1 VNDNFVGVRG
11 MRSIDISVMLDDMWK
26 DYLLLN
32 PKVCTIH
39 QLLADKNDGNI
50 VNDHIALRTF
60 NHEKVNIAKLA
71 EPFIQAGYF
80 VAGDYHFEEKK
91 LYAQHFQHSD
101 PSLPKI
107 FISELLVEKLS
118 AFAQQTIEQLL
129 VVLDDKKVDDPHF
142 CYSGRPWDISYA
154 TYQKLL
160 DESEYAAWMVAFGYR
175 PNHFTVSLNHLSTYE
190 NLTELNHFLR
200 ENGVSLNTA
209 GGEIK
214 GSQSVFLEQSATLAN
229 KVEVHFSD
237 QHASIPSCYYEFAQR
252 YPLPDGSLYQG
263 FVTTSADK
271 IFESTDTKPSTPWMM
286 LGV

>member
-32 PKVCTIH
+32 PEVSTIH
-39 QLLADKNDGNI
+39 QLLADKNDGKI

-60 NHEKVNIAKLA
+60 NREKVNIAQLA

-80 VAGDYHFEEKK
+80 VGGDYHFEEKK

-101 PSLPKI
+101 TRLPKI
-107 FISELLVEKLS
+107 FISELLVEELS
-118 AFAQQTIEQLL
+118 GFAQQTIDQLL
-129 VVLDDKKVDDPHF
+129 AELDEKKVNEPHF
-142 CYSGRPWDISYA
+142 CYSGRPWEVSYE

-160 DESEYAAWMVAFGYR
+160 GESEYAAWMAAFGYR
-175 PNHFTVSLNHLSTYE
+175 PNHFTVSLNHLSAYE
-190 NLTELNHFLR
+190 NLAELNHFLR
-200 ENGVSLNTA
+200 ESGVSLNEA

-214 GSQSVFLEQSATLAN
+214 GSQSVFLEQSSTLAN
-229 KVEVHFSD
+229 KVEVQFSD
-237 QHASIPSCYYEFAQR
+237 RHATIPSCYYEFARR

-271 IFESTDTKPSTPWMM
+271 IFESTDAKSSTPWMM